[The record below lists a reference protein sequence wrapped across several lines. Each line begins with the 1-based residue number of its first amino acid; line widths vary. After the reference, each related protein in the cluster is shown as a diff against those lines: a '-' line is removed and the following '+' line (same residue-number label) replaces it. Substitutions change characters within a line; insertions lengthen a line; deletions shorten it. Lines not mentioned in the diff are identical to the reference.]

1 VMYRLAPG
9 FHYWAEAWIEG
20 RGWTPFDFLNWD
32 LSKAGSDL
40 QWRGSFVGA
49 VDYRLVTQCF
59 PLVCTGPM
67 SVRFPPAWH
76 LTNKAFSNGL
86 EIRFAELD
94 GKLIYSDRISCR
106 LLHD

>member
-1 VMYRLAPG
+1 MYRLAPG

-20 RGWTPFDFLNWD
+20 CGWTPFDLLNWD
-32 LSKAGSDL
+32 LSKAGSDS

-76 LTNKAFSNGL
+76 LMNKAFSNGM
-86 EIRFAELD
+86 EIRFTELD

-106 LLHD
+106 LSHD